1 MALNAFISRRVV
13 LQDGVRPACVV
24 VDAEAGRIVEIR
36 DVDDAPASA
45 EVHAFGDDALLPG
58 LVDSHV
64 HLNEPGRTFWEGFET
79 GTQAAAAGGVTTVVD
94 MPLNCL
100 PETTNVAALEAKRA
114 AAAGKCRVDWMPWG
128 GAVNGNASELAALAA
143 AGVPGYKCFL
153 IYPGC
158 EGFGL
163 IDEAQLRR
171 AMPMIAQ
178 TGLPRGL
185 PLLVHAELAG
195 PCDAAS
201 ATLASAD
208 WRKYATYLAS
218 RPPEAELQAIALMIR
233 LCREFGCRVHI
244 VHLSAAEA
252 LPMLREAKAEGLKL
266 TVETCPHYLY
276 FAAETIADGNTL
288 LKCAPP
294 IRSEANR
301 RALWEGL
308 RDGTIDLIATDH
320 SPCPPEMKGLEAGS
334 FREAWGGIASISL
347 GLPVVWTKADESGF
361 GLLDVARW
369 MAAKPATLAGIS
381 KRKGRIAAGFDADL
395 VVFSPEETYTV
406 TEKDLYFRHRV
417 SPYGGERLRGKVRKT
432 YVRGHLVFD
441 EGQVVG
447 EPIGREV
454 LI

>member
-1 MALNAFISRRVV
+1 MAFDAFISRRVV
-13 LQDGVRPACVV
+13 LEDGVRPACVV
-24 VDAEAGRIVEIR
+24 VDAAAGRIVEIR
-36 DVDDAPASA
+36 DADDAPPGATP
-45 EVHAFGDDALLPG
+45 HDFGDDALLPG
-58 LVDSHV
+58 AIDAHV

-79 GTQAAAAGGVTTVVD
+79 GTRAAAAGGVTTVVD

-100 PETTNVAALEAKRA
+100 PETTNVAALEAKRK
-114 AAAGKCRVDWMPWG
+114 AAAGKCRVDWLPWG
-128 GAVNGNASELAALAA
+128 GAVNGNSGDLAALAD

-163 IDEAQLRR
+163 IDEAELRL
-171 AMPMIAQ
+171 AMPAIAH
-178 TGLPRGL
+178 TGL

-195 PCDAAS
+195 PCDAAAAALS
-201 ATLASAD
+201 AAD
-208 WRKYATYLAS
+208 WRQYATYLAS
-218 RPPEAELQAIALMIR
+218 RPPDAELQAIALMIR

-276 FAAETIADGNTL
+276 FAAEAIADGSTL

-301 RALWEGL
+301 RALWAGL

-320 SPCPPEMKGLEAGS
+320 SPCPPELKGLAAGS
-334 FREAWGGIASISL
+334 FREAWGGIASLSL
-347 GLPVVWTKADESGF
+347 GLPVVWTKAAEEGF
-361 GLLDVARW
+361 GLEDLASW
-369 MAAKPATLAGIS
+369 MAARPAALAGLS
-381 KRKGRIAAGFDADL
+381 VRKGRIAVGCDADL
-395 VVFSPEETYTV
+395 AVFAPERSFTV
-406 TEKDLYFRHRV
+406 SHNDLYFRHRF
-417 SPYGGERLRGKVRKT
+417 SPYVGEGLRGIVCKT
-432 YVRGHLVFD
+432 YVRGRLVFD
-441 EGQVVG
+441 EGSLPG

-454 LI
+454 LR